1 MPDMNNRPASESTN
15 PKTAPVPSPKNQ
27 PGVMTHATPEAADP
41 PIPKRPAS
49 RIGERIKTQKE
60 L

>member
-1 MPDMNNRPASESTN
+1 MNNRPAAESTN
-15 PKTAPVPSPKNQ
+15 PKTAPVPSPANQ
-27 PGVMTHATPEAADP
+27 PGVMGPATPDAATP

>member
-1 MPDMNNRPASESTN
+1 MNNRPASESTN

-27 PGVMTHATPEAADP
+27 PGVMTHATPDKADR
-41 PIPKRPAS
+41 PIASRPSS
-49 RIGERIKTQKE
+49 RIGERVKKQKE